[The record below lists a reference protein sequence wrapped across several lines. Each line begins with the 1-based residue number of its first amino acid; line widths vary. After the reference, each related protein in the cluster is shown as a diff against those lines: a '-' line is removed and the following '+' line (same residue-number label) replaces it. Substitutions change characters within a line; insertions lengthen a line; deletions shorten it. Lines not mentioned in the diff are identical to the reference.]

1 MFSQDQQQTWILSL
15 GFKNN
20 ISADFKAWIMYNNP
34 DIYSPT
40 KQLSIKYSE
49 LNNLKD
55 THNYELLKGTIQA
68 PWFKF
73 LHKLQNN
80 THINI
85 DSNNIHEN
93 LDEKQDEEQLHQDKD
108 EEQLH
113 QDKDEDIDWK
123 LKYHNLL
130 KDTNNYKQ
138 QYLKEH
144 KLRKA
149 FNTTITQQRQVINN
163 YIQTENKHKREIQ
176 HITQYLNEIKIR
188 EKQTRD
194 ELQKSITK
202 IDEYETYIR
211 ECYNTLISVEKEI
224 KIIKQENK
232 SFKQDFKDISSSSL
246 SQQTITQLQ
255 QQYEKLSFPQ
265 YPTIICP
272 ITQEIMVEP
281 VIAFDGQSYEKTA
294 IEQWFQSNNK
304 SPSNGTELPSRMLIA
319 NHSLRK
325 VIAEIITST

>member
-1 MFSQDQQQTWILSL
+1 MSSQDQQQTWILSL

-93 LDEKQDEEQLHQDKD
+93 QHEEEPHLVEKQCQEEPHLDEKQRQEEQHLHQKQHKD
-108 EEQLH
+108 E
-113 QDKDEDIDWK
+113 KDEDIDWK

-130 KDTNNYKQ
+130 K
-138 QYLKEH
+138 
-144 KLRKA
+144 
-149 FNTTITQQRQVINN
+149 V
-163 YIQTENKHKREIQ
+163 
-176 HITQYLNEIKIR
+176 
-188 EKQTRD
+188 
-194 ELQKSITK
+194 LQ
-202 IDEYETYIR
+202 
-211 ECYNTLISVEKEI
+211 
-224 KIIKQENK
+224 
-232 SFKQDFKDISSSSL
+232 
-246 SQQTITQLQ
+246 
-255 QQYEKLSFPQ
+255 
-265 YPTIICP
+265 
-272 ITQEIMVEP
+272 
-281 VIAFDGQSYEKTA
+281 FDVMIFS
-294 IEQWFQSNNK
+294 
-304 SPSNGTELPSRMLIA
+304 
-319 NHSLRK
+319 
-325 VIAEIITST
+325 